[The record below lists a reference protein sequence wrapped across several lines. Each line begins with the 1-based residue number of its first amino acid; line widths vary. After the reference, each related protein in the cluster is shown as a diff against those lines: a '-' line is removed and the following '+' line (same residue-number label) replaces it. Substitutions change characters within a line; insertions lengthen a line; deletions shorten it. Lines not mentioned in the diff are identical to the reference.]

1 MSQSPRKPSVRPLR
15 ALLWIAAIAAVL
27 VAIDLAERFAFY
39 EIRPRDRESFARMVR
54 RPIKDTGMALLHGLS
69 GDLDASDLPEG
80 MPVFDFYL
88 KPQDAKALLAHMT
101 RVRVIGTH
109 DAFSRES
116 IPARM
121 RVDGASY
128 DVRIKL
134 RGRQHY
140 HVVPPRPSLR
150 VSLRRGRAYRG
161 SKDFNL
167 VEPFDKTT
175 DQIFLWEAKEHGL
188 IAWDTAMGILA
199 VDGRPLAVVQYI
211 EQVRRETGDHAVR
224 PEGTFFRGTGELY
237 SQGMDPK
244 RCGALI
250 ERVTGWL
257 ADTRTVVPFEP
268 MDEVLDLGRFRWFTA
283 LTEFSGDGHGF
294 ANFNMKAYC
303 DPVSPRVE
311 FLIWDT
317 RFGRWESLPTS
328 QFAEQGTQ
336 FLRNDRY
343 RTLHDE
349 ALYTL
354 AHDRLEPMVERLRA
368 FDAVYGGVMA
378 RDPFY
383 RFPRG
388 GPDGGFMSERPAK
401 LERTLRRNAEAI
413 LATLEGEELQWSVD
427 PARREILLA
436 TSDRGAKRVEA
447 LEIRTPAGP
456 GERRLR
462 EPVIVYGRYRD
473 HQPVVAL
480 PLPADVDAQAVVG
493 IAAVNVHT
501 GRPVAAVRAEQAP
514 AGERVEPPRAVEP
527 ALPSLPAG
535 VVADRDAKR
544 IRIGPGVV
552 RFDGVLQLPRGYGV
566 EVAPG
571 TTLLA
576 GPGALLEIHG
586 DLSMPGTAAAPIVVR
601 GATSEPWG
609 AFAVVGERG
618 DPARVEASYTTVFGG
633 VGSTAGS
640 TNFTGTVAIYFAD
653 VRLDHFSVQDN
664 GGEDGLNVKY
674 STVHMTDNY
683 LRGGASDA
691 VDYDFVS
698 GVDLRTVIEDY
709 GNDGIDASGSKLR
722 IEGTRIRNAG
732 DKGISIGEAST
743 PVIVDV
749 EVSGANIGCAIKDK
763 SDARVDRFTVARSN
777 IALALYTKKPSF
789 GPSRAIFTQLVAADV
804 GAFAILDHGSEV
816 RFEDAVRIGDTS
828 PPMRSFAGVVNVV
841 EPGLAE
847 LPLERLLAVAASR
860 SAQRSSTPAVA
871 ASPETSGAP
880 AGPSGS

>member
-1 MSQSPRKPSVRPLR
+1 MSRPPRKPGVRPLH
-15 ALLWIAAIAAVL
+15 ALAWLAAIAAVL

-39 EIRPRDRESFARMVR
+39 EIRERDTSSFARMVR
-54 RPIKDTGMALLHGLS
+54 RPIKDTGMALLHGLA
-69 GDLDASDLPEG
+69 GDLDVSDLPEG
-80 MPVFDFYL
+80 MPVFDFTL
-88 KPQDAKALLAHMT
+88 KPQDAQALLAHLT

-109 DAFSRES
+109 DEFSRAP

-128 DVRIKL
+128 DVRLKL

-150 VSLRRGRAYRG
+150 VSLRRGRSYRRTR
-161 SKDFNL
+161 DFNL

-175 DQIFLWEAKEHGL
+175 DQVFLWEAREHGL
-188 IAWDTAMGILA
+188 ISWDSTMGVLA
-199 VDGRPLAVVQYI
+199 IDGRPLAVVQYI

-237 SQGMDPK
+237 SEGMDPK
-244 RCGALI
+244 RCAALI

-257 ADTRTVVPFEP
+257 ADPRTVVPFEP
-268 MDEVLDLGRFRWFTA
+268 MEEVLDLERFRWFTA

-303 DPVSPRVE
+303 DAVSPRVE

-354 AHDRLEPMVERLRA
+354 ARDRVEPMLERMRT
-368 FDAVYGGVMA
+368 FHDVYAAVMA

-388 GPDGGFMSERPAK
+388 GPDGGFMSARPAK
-401 LERTLRRNAEAI
+401 LERTLRENAEAI
-413 LATLEGEELQWSVD
+413 RAALEGEQLQWWVD
-427 PARREILLA
+427 PARRELLLA

-447 LEIRTPAGP
+447 ITLRGGSGASEQ
-456 GERRLR
+456 RLR
-462 EPVIVYGRYRD
+462 DPVVVYGRYRD
-473 HQPVVAL
+473 RQPVVAV
-480 PLPADVDAQAVVG
+480 PLPAGVDADAVAGVV
-493 IAAVNVHT
+493 AVNVHT
-501 GRPVAAVRAEQAP
+501 GRPALAERADLRL
-514 AGERVEPPRAVEP
+514 AGERVLPPRPVEPVLP
-527 ALPSLPAG
+527 ALPAG
-535 VVADRDAKR
+535 FVADRDARR

-552 RFDGVLQLPRGYGV
+552 RFDGVLQLPRGFAV
-566 EVAPG
+566 EIAAG

-576 GPGALLEIHG
+576 GPAAVLEIHG
-586 DLSMPGTAAAPIVVR
+586 DLSMPGTPQAPIVVR
-601 GATSEPWG
+601 GASTEPWG
-609 AFAVVGERG
+609 ALAVVGDRG
-618 DPARVEASYTTVFGG
+618 DPARVEASYATVFGG
-633 VGSTAGS
+633 VGSKDGS

-653 VRLDHFSVQDN
+653 VRLDHFSVQEN

-674 STVHMTDNY
+674 SKVQMTDNF

-698 GVDLRTVIEDY
+698 GIDLRTVVEDY
-709 GNDGIDASGSKLR
+709 GNDGIDASGSSLR
-722 IEGTRIRNAG
+722 IEGARIRNAR
-732 DKGISIGEAST
+732 DKGVSIGEAST

-749 EVSGANIGCAIKDK
+749 RVSGANIGCAIKDRA
-763 SDARVDRFTVARSN
+763 DARIDRFTVARSN
-777 IALALYTKKPSF
+777 VAIALYTKKPSF
-789 GPSRAIFTQLVAADV
+789 GPSRATFTQLVAADV
-804 GAFAILDHGSEV
+804 GAFAILDHGSQV
-816 RFEDAVRIGDTS
+816 RFEDAVRIGDAK
-828 PPMRSFAGVVNVV
+828 PPMRSFEGVENVV
-841 EPGLAE
+841 QPGLAA
-847 LPLERLLAVAASR
+847 LPLEEVLAVAAAR
-860 SAQRSSTPAVA
+860 SAQRPSPPAVA
-871 ASPETSGAP
+871 ASPRELRPTG
-880 AGPSGS
+880 SGS